1 MPTRYDLQRYK
12 KSYAFIRR
20 APVLRYIIEDIV
32 TIETA
37 EASFNGSDTIT
48 YNFSKTFINAPQVT
62 ATPKGTSASF
72 NFFVTA
78 VSNSSVT
85 IQASSPN
92 SDSVHIHAVEA
103 A

>member
-72 NFFVTA
+72 NVFVTA

-85 IQASSPN
+85 IQASAPN

>member
-1 MPTRYDLQRYK
+1 VPTRYDLQRYK

-20 APVLRYIIEDIV
+20 APVLRYLVEDIM

-48 YNFSKTFINAPQVT
+48 YNFSKTFTSVPRIT
-62 ATPKGTSASF
+62 ATPKGASANF
-72 NFFVTA
+72 NVFVTA
-78 VSNSSVT
+78 VTNTSVT
-85 IQASSPN
+85 IQASAPN
-92 SDSVHIHAVEA
+92 SDSVHIHILEA

>member
-72 NFFVTA
+72 NVFVTA
-78 VSNSSVT
+78 VSNASVT
-85 IQASSPN
+85 IQASASN

>member
-37 EASFNGSDTIT
+37 EASFNGSDLIT
-48 YNFSKTFINAPQVT
+48 YSFTKTFINVPQVT
-62 ATPKGTSASF
+62 VTPKGSSANF
-72 NFFVTA
+72 NVFVVS
-78 VSNSSVT
+78 VSNASVT
-85 IQASSPN
+85 IRASTPN
-92 SDSVHIHAVEA
+92 SDSVHIHAIEA

>member
-48 YNFSKTFINAPQVT
+48 YNFSKTFFNAPQVT

-72 NFFVTA
+72 NVFVTA

-85 IQASSPN
+85 IQASAPN

>member
-62 ATPKGTSASF
+62 ATPKGSSASF
-72 NFFVTA
+72 NVFVTA
-78 VSNSSVT
+78 VSNLSVT
-85 IQASSPN
+85 IQASAPN

>member
-48 YNFSKTFINAPQVT
+48 YNFRKTFINAPQVT

-85 IQASSPN
+85 IQASAPN